1 MIEANG
7 GTPPLTYAHFCHVT
21 MGVGPPPRPCP
32 SVDLAT
38 LEFANL
44 PEDLQAAFFWIR
56 SALPIPD
63 HGSRFDPYLKIKLK
77 MKDIC

>member
-1 MIEANG
+1 VIEANG

-38 LEFANL
+38 LEFASL
-44 PEDLQAAFFWIR
+44 PEDLQAAFFGFGLR
-56 SALPIPD
+56 VIPD
-63 HGSRFDPYLKIKLK
+63 PVPDSTPI
-77 MKDIC
+77 